1 MMADSNSTTKTINL
15 MMRMTVVVNSLLAI
29 ASFGRLLGGTAVPD
43 ED

>member
-1 MMADSNSTTKTINL
+1 MADTDSTTKTVNL
-15 MMRMTVVVNSLLAI
+15 MMVMTVVVNSLLAN